1 VAKLVKLPIDTSDL
15 LDLTP
20 LQTKFIGLYCVED
33 FDPVSAYKK
42 TYGLRCKDLT
52 ETEIRLASMEL
63 LNQRS
68 ISIAVAR
75 FKEQVLAPY
84 RDVIETQIL
93 AVLQARAFSKPTDF
107 FNTDGSAKRL
117 DQIDQGKLHAIE
129 SITTDFKGKD
139 AQIKVV
145 QYKIADK
152 SMAIKQLVELLKKD
166 DGPEEISNVSDEA
179 RKRVSDIMTGAKF
192 GAKMAKDLLKQN
204 EPEKKAEATK
214 AEYEEAEDAELAQMD
229 ADGDSFEAIEAPEV
243 PIDLDPVVQQAKKIV
258 AQNNAGFVP
267 EGHELIAQARE
278 AVAIKR
284 ELASQESREKVR
296 DFFKR

>member
-1 VAKLVKLPIDTSDL
+1 MAKQLKLPINTDDL

-42 TYGLRCKDLT
+42 AYGFRCKDLT

-84 RDVIETQIL
+84 RDTIETQIL

-107 FNTDGSAKRL
+107 FNVDGSVKSL
-117 DQIDQGKLHAIE
+117 DKIDSNKLHAIE

-139 AQIKVV
+139 AERKVV

-152 SMAIKQLVELLKKD
+152 STAIKQLIDLLKKD
-166 DGPEEISNVSDEA
+166 DGPEEVSNVSDEA
-179 RKRVSDIMTGAKF
+179 RKRVADIMTGAKM
-192 GAKMAKDLLKQN
+192 GAKIAKDTMKGMQDK
-204 EPEKKAEATK
+204 PAEKVVEAS
-214 AEYEEAEDAELAQMD
+214 YEDVESEEVEDDE
-229 ADGDSFEAIEAPEV
+229 IEAEV
-243 PIDLDPVVQQAKKIV
+243 PIDLSPLVQKAKQIE
-258 AQNNAGFVP
+258 ASNNAGFVP
-267 EGHELIAQARE
+267 VDSELVKEARE
-278 AVAIKR
+278 AEVVKR
-284 ELASQESREKVR
+284 ELTKQEKARAKIGEYFGK
-296 DFFKR
+296 